1 MASSRARW
9 SCHEYLILIIPILDT
24 KKCNVTGFEDDLENT
39 NTTFV
44 LFPNP
49 SRNQIT
55 IKSGLKE
62 SFNVRIVNL
71 EGKETANYAKFADGD
86 TFDVS
91 QFVPGFYHANL
102 YYGNQTKFV
111 KFAVT
116 R

>member
-1 MASSRARW
+1 MDA
-9 SCHEYLILIIPILDT
+9 
-24 KKCNVTGFEDDLENT
+24 KKCTLTGFENEYENT
-39 NTTFV
+39 YTTFV

-55 IKSGLKE
+55 IKSGLIDVF
-62 SFNVRIVNL
+62 SVRIINL
-71 EGKETANYAKFADGD
+71 EGKVIAVYANFSNDE

-91 QFVPGFYHANL
+91 QFVPGL
-102 YYGNQTKFV
+102 YSAIISYGNQTKFV